1 MFVNRMTVQVTVK
14 CGECPRTG
22 TAMAEL
28 APSPAARQ
36 YALKVGSIQPP
47 TDWRSIAIDGNMTEL
62 FCPICSREAL

>member
-22 TAMAEL
+22 SAMAEL

-47 TDWRSIAIDGNMTEL
+47 TDWKEIQVGSGSSEL
-62 FCPICSREAL
+62 FCPICAREAL

>member
-22 TAMAEL
+22 SATADL
-28 APSPAARQ
+28 APSPSARQ

-47 TDWRSIAIDGNMTEL
+47 VDWKEIQVGPDCTEL
-62 FCPICSREAL
+62 FCPICAKEAL